1 MISVLSYPDND
12 NPFIVIDKPA
22 GLPSAPLC
30 EGEDSALT
38 EAADQF
44 PFIKEVK
51 GRKAVEYGL
60 LHRLDTATRGILV
73 IASSQFAYERLLD
86 SQNKGVFRKYYRAE
100 TEKIDNFDERTE
112 GFPPL
117 ACAVSQPPVSF
128 TIQSGFRPFG
138 IKGCAVRPVTELSG
152 TAALKKGGDKQYRTE
167 VTITHSD
174 KKNIFFADCSITA
187 GYRHQVRCHLAW
199 SHFPVC
205 GDTLYNPNCIDYD
218 GSSLK
223 FTAYRISFPHPL
235 TGLPVE
241 FEIPVIFD

>member
-1 MISVLSYPDND
+1 MISVLSFPDKD

-22 GLPSAPLC
+22 GIPSAPLL

-38 EAADQF
+38 QAAEQF

-51 GRKAVEYGL
+51 GRKPVEYGL
-60 LHRLDTATRGILV
+60 LHRLDTATRGILL
-73 IASSQFAYERLLD
+73 IAATPFAYERLLD
-86 SQNKGVFRKYYRAE
+86 SQNKGVFRKYYHAE
-100 TEKIDNFDERTE
+100 TDIIDDFNERTE

-117 ACAVSQPPVSF
+117 SFAISQPPVSF
-128 TIQSGFRPFG
+128 TLQSGFRPFG
-138 IKGCAVRPVTELSG
+138 LKGSAVRPVTELSG
-152 TAALKKGGDKQYRTE
+152 AAALKKSGDKQYRTQI
-167 VTITHSD
+167 TITHSE
-174 KKNIFFADCSITA
+174 KKNIFCADCSITA

-205 GDTLYNPNCIDYD
+205 GDNLYNPNCFDDD
-218 GSSLK
+218 GMNLK

-241 FEIPVIFD
+241 FEIPVLFD